1 MPVKKTTQ
9 VIKEDKTVKAPE
21 KKVAKKT
28 TTVAKT
34 AAKKKETS
42 VEKETKTVKQTPT
55 AKTTKTS
62 KKTAAANKEVKTPEK
77 KTVSKKT
84 SEVVSKKVEPKKES
98 LKEETKTVK
107 QTSAVKTTK
116 TSKKTAA
123 ANKEVKAPEKK
134 TVSKKTSEAVSK
146 KAEPEKESSK
156 KETVKKVAPKKTS
169 KAVKLAQ
176 YNNFAI
182 DTCIDMAK
190 AMGVDM
196 NYDQYANMLL
206 EFADLKTIA
215 KNIVDKYEL
224 KTKKFTF
231 DEDGYDAD
239 LIEVLVSKIADTVD
253 IKAQDFVE
261 LGGIAKEC
269 LAYELSE
276 DSSANNDEYHK
287 EFDLVKKILMIAQRK
302 DLHTMEALASLLKT
316 DMTDAIL
323 HYMDVAYNVLK
334 NWQYDDVKYYENF
347 IYAVLSHFTDL
358 HDKYANRAMMDVA
371 DLYIEHGD
379 YGLGDAN
386 YGYIIREN
394 QIKDYIYYR
403 YANIYVNIDREKAR
417 SIAQSALQYVDSR
430 YTYYPNI
437 MSILED

>member
-1 MPVKKTTQ
+1 MCLLTEGGICSMPVKKTTQ
-9 VIKEDKTVKAPE
+9 VTKEDKTVKAPA
-21 KKVAKKT
+21 KKAATKT
-28 TTVAKT
+28 TTVKKT

-62 KKTAAANKEVKTPEK
+62 KKTAAANKEVKAPAK
-77 KTVSKKT
+77 KTASKKA
-84 SEVVSKKVEPKKES
+84 SEVVSKKVEQKKEMPKKE
-98 LKEETKTVK
+98 
-107 QTSAVKTTK
+107 
-116 TSKKTAA
+116 
-123 ANKEVKAPEKK
+123 AP
-134 TVSKKTSEAVSK
+134 
-146 KAEPEKESSK
+146 K
-156 KETVKKVAPKKTS
+156 KETVKKATPKKTS

-182 DTCIDMAK
+182 DTCIDMAR

-196 NYDQYANMLL
+196 GYDQYANMLL
-206 EFADLKTIA
+206 EITDLKTIA
-215 KNIVDKYEL
+215 NNIIDKFDL
-224 KTKKFTF
+224 KTKKFSF
-231 DEDGYDAD
+231 DEDGYDID

-253 IKAQDFVE
+253 IKAQDFIE

-269 LAYELSE
+269 LAYELS
-276 DSSANNDEYHK
+276 DDASANNDEYHK

-302 DLHTMEALASLLKT
+302 DLHTMEELASLLKM
-316 DMTDAIL
+316 DMTDTIL

-403 YANIYVNIDREKAR
+403 YANVYVDIDREKAR

>member
-1 MPVKKTTQ
+1 MCLLTEGGICSMPVKKTTQ
-9 VIKEDKTVKAPE
+9 VTKEDKTVKAPA
-21 KKVAKKT
+21 KKAATKT
-28 TTVAKT
+28 TTVKKT

-62 KKTAAANKEVKTPEK
+62 KKTAAANKEVKAPAK
-77 KTVSKKT
+77 KTASKKA
-84 SEVVSKKVEPKKES
+84 SEVVSKKVEQKKEMPKKE
-98 LKEETKTVK
+98 
-107 QTSAVKTTK
+107 
-116 TSKKTAA
+116 
-123 ANKEVKAPEKK
+123 AP
-134 TVSKKTSEAVSK
+134 
-146 KAEPEKESSK
+146 K
-156 KETVKKVAPKKTS
+156 KETVKKANPKKTS

-182 DTCIDMAK
+182 DTCIDMAR

-196 NYDQYANMLL
+196 GYDQYANMLL
-206 EFADLKTIA
+206 EITDLKTIA
-215 KNIVDKYEL
+215 NNIIDKYDL
-224 KTKKFTF
+224 KTKKFSF
-231 DEDGYDAD
+231 DEDGYDID

-253 IKAQDFVE
+253 IKAQDFIE

-269 LAYELSE
+269 LSYELS
-276 DSSANNDEYHK
+276 DDASANNDEYHK

-302 DLHTMEALASLLKT
+302 NLHTMEELASLLKM
-316 DMTDAIL
+316 DMTDTIL

-403 YANIYVNIDREKAR
+403 YANVYVDIDREKAR